1 ELMDKLVTSDP
12 QNASLRR
19 ELMLAYGHIADVSGN
34 PNLANLG
41 DRAAALEAYRKAAE
55 IGKQLYDADPA
66 NERAAVDYGIA
77 LSRVAT
83 ATDDKDWKAKAA
95 AHRESLRVMKNVA
108 RLNPN
113 DLQVQ
118 IYLAYGNQQLADTL
132 RAASDFAG
140 AESAYADVVAI
151 ADPAR
156 KSGQI
161 AFSTLF

>member
-1 ELMDKLVTSDP
+1 ATEALHLYLQIQSSGTATTAMLQSLASAHAAVGMAQSQNGRMQDALQNYRQDAALMERLLTADP

-95 AHRESLRVMKNVA
+95 
-108 RLNPN
+108 
-113 DLQVQ
+113 
-118 IYLAYGNQQLADTL
+118 
-132 RAASDFAG
+132 
-140 AESAYADVVAI
+140 
-151 ADPAR
+151 
-156 KSGQI
+156 
-161 AFSTLF
+161 